1 MKNLFL
7 ILLSLAIATTAFLYL
22 NPELR
27 HEVEGLLQSSG
38 IKDASTTVY
47 KWRNTDGVLQYTQTP
62 PPEGV
67 AFEQVEARSDVN
79 VMPLPEKLKTE

>member
-1 MKNLFL
+1 MKKLIL
-7 ILLSLAIATTAFLYL
+7 ILLSLAIAFTAFLYL

-38 IKDASTTVY
+38 LKDASTTVY
-47 KWRNTDGVLQYTQTP
+47 KWHNADGVLQYTQTP

-67 AFEQVEARSDVN
+67 PFEAVEARSDVN
-79 VMPLPEKLKTE
+79 VMPLPEKLKAK

>member
-1 MKNLFL
+1 MNKLIL
-7 ILLSLAIATTAFLYL
+7 ILLSLAIAASAFLYL

-27 HEVEGLLQSSG
+27 QEAKSLLQSSG
-38 IKDASTTVY
+38 LNKASTTVF